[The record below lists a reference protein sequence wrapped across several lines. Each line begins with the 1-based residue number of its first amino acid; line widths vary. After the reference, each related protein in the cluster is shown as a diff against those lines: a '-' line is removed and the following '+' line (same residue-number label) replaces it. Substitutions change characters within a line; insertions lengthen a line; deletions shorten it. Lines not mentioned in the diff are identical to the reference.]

1 MQSSPGLDNV
11 KILIDFSKNLISHF
25 ESSLYADKK
34 SYKNHGNTLNTS
46 RVTVLQTRLKRE
58 RSLLCKHVFTHFL

>member
-25 ESSLYADKK
+25 EGSLYADKK
-34 SYKNHGNTLNTS
+34 S
-46 RVTVLQTRLKRE
+46 
-58 RSLLCKHVFTHFL
+58 